1 MKNWSSRIAKQET
14 YIKQINADFKNLW
27 RSVSPVKSVYYFL
40 FLFSFFSLS
49 CNKKNNNQ
57 TEISFW
63 AMGAEGEYVQKLV
76 PEFEKQN
83 PGIKVKVQ
91 MVPWTAA
98 QEKLVTAYASDNSP
112 DVYQLGNTWVP
123 QFSALGA
130 IENLDT
136 WIQKSPTIKREKYF
150 EGIWDTNV
158 LDGKVY
164 GIPWYVD
171 TRILF
176 YRKDVLAKAGY
187 NVPPK
192 TWEELYDCSKKIK
205 AKLPVEKY
213 PIYIPTNEWA
223 PFVIFGLQADAELLK
238 NNNTY
243 GNFHSKEFQH
253 AFSFLINFIKQD
265 LAPLSISQ
273 VTNIYQAF
281 AGEYINM
288 YISGPWNINEFKK
301 WMTGDLANKWMTAP
315 LPNISGEKYPGVS
328 LAGGSSL
335 VMSGH
340 SKKKELA
347 WKFIEYL
354 STPKVQVELY
364 HLINDLPAMK
374 DAWEDA
380 SLKNDIYLKAFYDQ
394 FQNVVAT
401 PKIPEWEQI
410 VFSKLQQYAEYTARG
425 VMTVDEAMK
434 AMDQDVN
441 KILEKRRWMI
451 GRNNN

>member
-1 MKNWSSRIAKQET
+1 MIKRNAQTPVNSLLHRFTMMKSAWIAG
-14 YIKQINADFKNLW
+14 L
-27 RSVSPVKSVYYFL
+27 L
-40 FLFSFFSLS
+40 FLFFALS
-49 CNKKNNNQ
+49 CSNKKTGK

-63 AMGAEGEYVQKLV
+63 AMGAEGEFVQKLV
-76 PEFEKQN
+76 PEFERQN

-130 IENLDT
+130 IENLDKWT
-136 WIQKSPTIKREKYF
+136 MKSSNVKREKYF
-150 EGIWDTNV
+150 EGIWDTNI
-158 LDGKVY
+158 LEGKVY

-171 TRILF
+171 TRVLF
-176 YRKDVLAKAGY
+176 YRKDALAKAGY
-187 NVPPK
+187 KSPPK
-192 TWEELYDCSKKIK
+192 TWDELYDCAKKIK
-205 AKLPVEKY
+205 RNLPSDKY

-223 PFVIFGLQADAELLK
+223 PFVIFGLQANAELLK
-238 NNNTY
+238 NNATY
-243 GNFHSKEFQH
+243 GNFQSQEFQQ
-253 AFSFLINFIKQD
+253 AFTFLINFIKEN
-265 LAPLSISQ
+265 LAPISVSQ

-281 AGEYINM
+281 ANEYLNM

-301 WMTGDLANKWMTAP
+301 WMTGDLADKWMTAP
-315 LPNISGEKYPGVS
+315 LPGKVEERYPGVS

-335 VMSGH
+335 VMSKR
-340 SKKKELA
+340 SEKKESA

-354 STPKVQVELY
+354 STPKVQLELY
-364 HLINDLPAMK
+364 HLINDLPAVK
-374 DAWEDA
+374 DAWSEP

-394 FQNVVAT
+394 FQQVVAT

-410 VFSKLQQYAEYTARG
+410 VFSKLQQYAEYTARN

-451 GRNNN
+451 GRNAR

>member
-1 MKNWSSRIAKQET
+1 MKNLSSRIANRPRFV
-14 YIKQINADFKNLW
+14 KQINTDFINLW
-27 RSVSPVKSVYYFL
+27 RSVSSVKSACYFL
-40 FLFSFFSLS
+40 FLIFFLSLS
-49 CNKKNNNQ
+49 CNKKNSSQ

-63 AMGAEGEYVQKLV
+63 AMGAEGEFVQKLV
-76 PEFEKQN
+76 PEFERQN
-83 PGIKVKVQ
+83 PGLKVKVQ

-98 QEKLVTAYASDNSP
+98 QEKLVTAFASDNSP

-130 IENLDT
+130 IENLDA
-136 WIQKSPTIKREKYF
+136 WIQKSLTIKREKYF

-205 AKLPVEKY
+205 AKLPAEKY

-223 PFVIFGLQADAELLK
+223 PFVIFGLQANAKLLK
-238 NNNTY
+238 NNNSY
-243 GNFHSKEFQH
+243 GNFQSKEFQY
-253 AFSFLINFIKQD
+253 AFTYLINLIKQD
-265 LAPLSISQ
+265 LAPLSASQ

-281 AGEYINM
+281 AGEYLNM

-301 WMTGDLANKWMTAP
+301 WMTGDLADKWMTAP
-315 LPNISGEKYPGVS
+315 LPNMSGVKYPGVS

-364 HLINDLPAMK
+364 HLINDLPAVK

-380 SLKNDIYLKAFYDQ
+380 SLKDDIYLKAFYDQ

-410 VFSKLQQYAEYTARG
+410 VFSKLQQYAEYSARG

-441 KILEKRRWMI
+441 KILEKRRWMLE
-451 GRNNN
+451 RNNK

>member
-1 MKNWSSRIAKQET
+1 MKNNLLRRVEQSHKKKFLQSVFR
-14 YIKQINADFKNLW
+14 NLW
-27 RSVSPVKSVYYFL
+27 RSVSSAKSTFYFVILISFISL
-40 FLFSFFSLS
+40 F
-49 CNKKNNNQ
+49 CNKKNDNQ

-63 AMGAEGEYVQKLV
+63 AMGAEGEFVQKLV

-130 IENLDT
+130 IEELDQ
-136 WIQKSPTIKREKYF
+136 WIPKSSIVKREKYF

-158 LDGKVY
+158 LENKVY

-171 TRILF
+171 TRVLF
-176 YRKDVLAKAGY
+176 YRKDVLAKVGY
-187 NVPPK
+187 NSPPK
-192 TWEELYDCSKKIK
+192 TWAELYDCSIKIK
-205 AKLPVEKY
+205 ANLPPDKY

-223 PFVIFGLQADAELLK
+223 PFVIFGLQANANLLK
-238 NNNTY
+238 NNATF
-243 GNFHSKEFQH
+243 GNFQSKEFKF
-253 AFSFLINFIKQD
+253 AFTFLINFIKEN
-265 LAPLSISQ
+265 LAPMSVSQ

-281 AGEYINM
+281 AEEYLNM
-288 YISGPWNINEFKK
+288 YISGPWNVNEFKK
-301 WMTGDLANKWMTAP
+301 WMTGDLADKWMTAP
-315 LPNISGEKYPGVS
+315 LPNMVSGKYPGVS

-335 VMSGH
+335 VMSKH
-340 SKKKELA
+340 SKKKAYA

-354 STPKVQVELY
+354 STPKTQAELY
-364 HLINDLPAMK
+364 HLINDLPAVKEAWNDPLLK
-374 DAWEDA
+374 D
-380 SLKNDIYLKAFYDQ
+380 DIYLKAFYDQ
-394 FQNVVAT
+394 FKNVQAT

-425 VMTVDEAMK
+425 AMSVDEAMK
-434 AMDQDVN
+434 AMDGDVN
-441 KILEKRRWMI
+441 TILEKRRWMI
-451 GRNNN
+451 SRNLK

>member
-1 MKNWSSRIAKQET
+1 MKSLLLSRLKQLNQKKFFQT
-14 YIKQINADFKNLW
+14 GFRNPLK
-27 RSVSPVKSVYYFL
+27 SVSSAKSACYL
-40 FLFSFFSLS
+40 LLLFSLLFLS
-49 CNKKNNNQ
+49 CNKRTDSQ

-63 AMGAEGEYVQKLV
+63 AMGAEGEFVQKLV

-98 QEKLVTAYASDNSP
+98 QEKLVTAYASENSP

-130 IENLDT
+130 IEELNP
-136 WIQKSPTIKREKYF
+136 WIQKSSIVNQEKYF

-158 LDGKVY
+158 LESGVY

-171 TRILF
+171 TRVMF

-187 NVPPK
+187 TSPPK
-192 TWEELYDCSKKIK
+192 TWDELYDCSKKIK
-205 AKLPVEKY
+205 ANLPVDKY

-223 PFVIFGLQADAELLK
+223 PFVIFGLQANANLLK
-238 NNNTY
+238 NNATY
-243 GNFHSKEFQH
+243 GNFQSKEFQT
-253 AFSFLINFIKQD
+253 AFSFLINFIKEK
-265 LAPLSISQ
+265 LAPMSVSQ

-281 AGEYINM
+281 AEEYLNM

-301 WMTGDLANKWMTAP
+301 WMKGNLADKWMTAP
-315 LPNISGEKYPGVS
+315 LPNISKEKYPGVS

-335 VMSGH
+335 VMSKH
-340 SKKKELA
+340 SKKKKSA

-354 STPKVQVELY
+354 STPKVQVELF
-364 HLINDLPAMK
+364 HLINDLPAVK
-374 DAWEDA
+374 EAWNDP
-380 SLKNDIYLKAFYDQ
+380 SLKEDIYLKAFYDQ
-394 FQNVVAT
+394 FQNVQAT

-425 VMTVDEAMK
+425 TMSVEEAMK
-434 AMDQDVN
+434 AMDGDVN
-441 KILEKRRWMI
+441 TILEKRRWMI
-451 GRNNN
+451 ERNSK

>member
-1 MKNWSSRIAKQET
+1 MKIPLLRRIEKSNQ
-14 YIKQINADFKNLW
+14 KRFLQHDFIIPL
-27 RSVSPVKSVYYFL
+27 KSVLSAKSAGYL
-40 FLFSFFSLS
+40 FFIFSALFLS
-49 CNKKNNNQ
+49 CNQKKDLQ
-57 TEISFW
+57 TEVNFW
-63 AMGAEGEYVQKLV
+63 AMGAEGEFVQKLV

-130 IENLDT
+130 IEELDP
-136 WIQKSPTIKREKYF
+136 WIQKSTLIKKEKYF

-158 LDGKVY
+158 LENKAF

-171 TRILF
+171 TRVLF

-187 NVPPK
+187 NSPPK

-205 AKLPVEKY
+205 AAQPADKY

-223 PFVIFGLQADAELLK
+223 PFIIFGLQANANLLK
-238 NNNTY
+238 NNATY
-243 GNFHSKEFQH
+243 GNFKSKEFQK
-253 AFSFLINFIKQD
+253 AFSFLTNFIKEN
-265 LAPLSISQ
+265 LAPISVSQ

-281 AGEYINM
+281 ADEYLNM
-288 YISGPWNINEFKK
+288 YISGPWNVNEFKK
-301 WMTGDLANKWMTAP
+301 WMTGNLADKWMTAP
-315 LPNISGEKYPGVS
+315 LPNMVDGKYPGVS

-335 VMSGH
+335 VMSKH
-340 SKKKELA
+340 SKKKASA

-354 STPKVQVELY
+354 STPKVQVELF
-364 HLINDLPAMK
+364 HLINDLPAVK
-374 DAWEDA
+374 EAWNDP
-380 SLKNDIYLKAFYDQ
+380 SLKDDIYLKAFYEQ

-410 VFSKLQQYAEYTARG
+410 VFSKLQQYAEYNARG
-425 VMTVDEAMK
+425 VMPVDEAMK
-434 AMDQDVN
+434 AMDGDVN
-441 KILEKRRWMI
+441 TILEKRRWMI
-451 GRNNN
+451 SRNLK